1 MKIRFPVRNR
11 QSKSSETA
19 PRPFGQ
25 NKLSMNSGFRVWRQ
39 GIRRVAAVPCYPKR
53 QTLTPIVDSSKGHV
67 KTPENSV
74 ACVDRTRTEVGPPL
88 YSACRNIWDFGTN
101 IITETGLAHRSLI
114 SSRGLFFFSCLLL
127 SSLEWSDT
135 QSL

>member
-25 NKLSMNSGFRVWRQ
+25 NKLSMNSGFRVWGQ

-67 KTPENSV
+67 KTPKKV
-74 ACVDRTRTEVGPPL
+74 LLVDWTRTEVAPSL
-88 YSACRNIWDFGTN
+88 YSTCRNKWDFGAN
-101 IITETGLAHRSLI
+101 IMTETGLAHQRLI
-114 SSRGLFFFSCLLL
+114 SSRGLFFFSCLLFP
-127 SSLEWSDT
+127 SLEWSDT